1 MPVTKI
7 TTVGGLAP
15 SVSPRALSDAAGQ
28 KAHNLMPSIS
38 EFRPLGGDV
47 AVAPTSYAKT
57 IYRLAR
63 TSTGAFNTNP
73 ATGWVT
79 SADERS
85 YVKGQLNDDTTERTY
100 FTFDDSDQPPRA
112 IDAQGAD
119 RRLGVPAPTL
129 APTVTANIVD
139 EYTAEDRDA
148 DLSVAALE
156 AAKIIKAHMVQ
167 AWVGPDVVGHPT
179 SHQIAY
185 FGRAAPE
192 FDPADDAQM
201 VRVYGLGAS
210 GPGLVASYSPVDPS
224 KFSWVFDPGLGG
236 FEHNRVAGESVIKNL
251 AEQRFW
257 CIPYHGRAVTY
268 KLERVPFLAAIQA
281 LEVAGTAQFTA
292 ETAEKLADAIDE
304 ATIGDTVKTLFSDHK
319 SKASTVLALLDG
331 GQDAT
336 YIAQVQ
342 AFYEKAAVVA
352 EINTAVDNLARTIWQ
367 FAVSLNAA
375 TDWVPND
382 NGGGGD

>member
-1 MPVTKI
+1 MAVTKI

-15 SVSPRALSDAAGQ
+15 SISARALPDAAGQ
-28 KAHNLMPSIS
+28 KAHNILPSIA
-38 EFRPLGGDV
+38 EFRPTAGDV

-100 FTFDDSDQPPRA
+100 FTFNDSDQPPRA
-112 IDAQGAD
+112 IDAQGAN
-119 RRLGVPAPTL
+119 RRLGVPAPTV

-156 AAKIIKAHMVQ
+156 AAKIIKANMVQ
-167 AWVGPDVVGHPT
+167 AWVGPEVAGNPT
-179 SHQIAY
+179 SNQIAY

-192 FDPADDAQM
+192 FNPADDAQM

-210 GPGLVASYSPVDPS
+210 GPGVVASYSPVDPS
-224 KFSWVFDPGLGG
+224 KFAWIYDVGLGG
-236 FEHNRVAGESVIKNL
+236 FEHTKTAGEAVIKNL
-251 AEQRFW
+251 AEQRFL
-257 CIPYHGRAVTY
+257 CVPYYGRAVTY
-268 KLERVPFLAAIQA
+268 KLERAAFITAIQA
-281 LEVAGTAQFTA
+281 LEVAGTKQFSA
-292 ETAEKLADAIDE
+292 ETAEKLADAVDD
-304 ATIGDTVKTLFSDHK
+304 ATIGASVKTLFTDHK
-319 SKASTVLALLDG
+319 NKVSTVLALLDG
-331 GQDAT
+331 GADAT
-336 YIAQVQ
+336 YVAQVQ
-342 AFYEKAAVVA
+342 AFYSKAAVTA
-352 EINTAVDNLARTIWQ
+352 EISAAVDNLAASVYQ
-367 FAVSLNAA
+367 FAVSLRNA
-375 TDWVPND
+375 TDWVPAET
-382 NGGGGD
+382 GQ